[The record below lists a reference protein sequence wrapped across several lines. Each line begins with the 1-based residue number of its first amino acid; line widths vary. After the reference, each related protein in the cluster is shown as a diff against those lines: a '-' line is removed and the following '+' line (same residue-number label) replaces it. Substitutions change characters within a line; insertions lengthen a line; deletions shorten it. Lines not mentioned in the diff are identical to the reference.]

1 VIAASEA
8 GAKRLPAQHDVSVQS
23 LTRLR
28 AERQRME
35 GSQRPVVANSR
46 SLSGAGMR
54 VPVLLATTHKCG
66 ESTRGPI
73 FLASDR
79 LLA

>member
-1 VIAASEA
+1 MAIHTYGPAAVDWEQ
-8 GAKRLPAQHDVSVQS
+8 RVD